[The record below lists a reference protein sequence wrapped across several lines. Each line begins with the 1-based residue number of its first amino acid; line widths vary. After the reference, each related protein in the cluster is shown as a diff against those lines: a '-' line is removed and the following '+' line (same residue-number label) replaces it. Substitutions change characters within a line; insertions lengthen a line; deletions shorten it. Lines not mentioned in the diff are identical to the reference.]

1 MRIQAVI
8 LDLDGLMV
16 DSEPLSYRAWNAVL
30 AEHGAALDDEVYRTQ
45 VIGLHDL
52 DSGRLVRK
60 LTGVE
65 ADERALVDAHWERLV
80 NMLPA
85 ELEPMPGL
93 HALLQALQARGL
105 PLGLASNSRS
115 PYVQRALEVLGLLEC
130 FRCIRTVDDVQH
142 GKPAPDVYLAV
153 ARGLQ
158 ARPERCLALEDSA
171 TGVQAALAA
180 GMRTV
185 VVDPQGLVPA
195 SLEGTHGR
203 FASLEEVHAA
213 LDRLLG

>member
-52 DSGRLVRK
+52 DSGRLVRE

-65 ADERALVDAHWERLV
+65 ADERALVESHWRRLV
-80 NMLPA
+80 NMLPG

-93 HALLQALQARGL
+93 QALLQALRARGL

-115 PYVQRALEVLGLLEC
+115 PYVHRALEVLGLRDC
-130 FRCIRTVDDVQH
+130 FRCVRTVDDVPS

-153 ARGLQ
+153 AQGLKI
-158 ARPERCLALEDSA
+158 RPERCLALEDSV
-171 TGVQAALAA
+171 TGVKAALAA
-180 GMRTV
+180 GVRTV
-185 VVDPQGLVPA
+185 VVDRLGLVPA
-195 SLEGTHGR
+195 SLQGILGR
-203 FASLEEVHAA
+203 FTSLEEVHAE